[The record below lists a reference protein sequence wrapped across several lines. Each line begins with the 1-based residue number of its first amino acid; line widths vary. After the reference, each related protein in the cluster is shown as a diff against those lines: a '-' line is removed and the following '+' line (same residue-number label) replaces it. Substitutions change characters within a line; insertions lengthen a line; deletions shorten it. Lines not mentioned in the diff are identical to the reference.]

1 MKTQKLTVMALTTAI
16 ALVLSFIE
24 SQIPAFVAV
33 PGVKMGLANIA
44 IVYAL
49 YRLGWKEAALISL
62 IRVVLVSLLFG
73 SAASFLYSLAGAVL
87 SLLGMALLKKTGKF
101 TEIVVSVAGGVLH
114 NIGQIAMASIIL
126 ETDALRYYLPFL
138 LVSGIL
144 AGVVIGLISGILAQG
159 FTEKEENS
167 CQSSA
172 PSLFRT
178 RRSSCRR
185 SEEGKRRKSPQP
197 MQPTG
202 KRRHW

>member
-1 MKTQKLTVMALTTAI
+1 MKTLKLTVMALTTAI
-16 ALVLSFIE
+16 ALVLSFVE

-144 AGVVIGLISGILAQG
+144 AGVVIGLISGILI
-159 FTEKEENS
+159 
-167 CQSSA
+167 
-172 PSLFRT
+172 
-178 RRSSCRR
+178 RRIHLS
-185 SEEGKRRKSPQP
+185 
-197 MQPTG
+197 
-202 KRRHW
+202 

>member
-16 ALVLSFIE
+16 ALVLSFVE

-49 YRLGWKEAALISL
+49 YRLGWKEAAMISL

-144 AGVVIGLISGILAQG
+144 AGVVIGLISGILI
-159 FTEKEENS
+159 
-167 CQSSA
+167 
-172 PSLFRT
+172 
-178 RRSSCRR
+178 RRIHLS
-185 SEEGKRRKSPQP
+185 
-197 MQPTG
+197 
-202 KRRHW
+202 

>member
-49 YRLGWKEAALISL
+49 YRLGWKEAAIISL

-87 SLLGMALLKKTGKF
+87 SLL
-101 TEIVVSVAGGVLH
+101 S
-114 NIGQIAMASIIL
+114 S
-126 ETDALRYYLPFL
+126 TDRE
-138 LVSGIL
+138 
-144 AGVVIGLISGILAQG
+144 LIS
-159 FTEKEENS
+159 
-167 CQSSA
+167 SS
-172 PSLFRT
+172 ST
-178 RRSSCRR
+178 VS
-185 SEEGKRRKSPQP
+185 
-197 MQPTG
+197 
-202 KRRHW
+202 

>member
-49 YRLGWKEAALISL
+49 YRLGWKEAAIISL

-101 TEIVVSVAGGVLH
+101 TEIVVSVVGGVLH

-144 AGVVIGLISGILAQG
+144 AGVVIGLISGILI
-159 FTEKEENS
+159 
-167 CQSSA
+167 
-172 PSLFRT
+172 
-178 RRSSCRR
+178 RRIHLS
-185 SEEGKRRKSPQP
+185 
-197 MQPTG
+197 
-202 KRRHW
+202 

>member
-1 MKTQKLTVMALTTAI
+1 MKTPKLTVMALTTAI

-144 AGVVIGLISGILAQG
+144 AGVVIGLISGILI
-159 FTEKEENS
+159 
-167 CQSSA
+167 
-172 PSLFRT
+172 
-178 RRSSCRR
+178 RRIHLS
-185 SEEGKRRKSPQP
+185 
-197 MQPTG
+197 
-202 KRRHW
+202 

>member
-24 SQIPAFVAV
+24 SQIPAFVTV

-144 AGVVIGLISGILAQG
+144 AGVVIGLISGILI
-159 FTEKEENS
+159 
-167 CQSSA
+167 
-172 PSLFRT
+172 
-178 RRSSCRR
+178 RRIHLS
-185 SEEGKRRKSPQP
+185 
-197 MQPTG
+197 
-202 KRRHW
+202 

>member
-126 ETDALRYYLPFL
+126 ETDALRSYPPFL

-144 AGVVIGLISGILAQG
+144 AGVVIGLISGILI
-159 FTEKEENS
+159 
-167 CQSSA
+167 
-172 PSLFRT
+172 
-178 RRSSCRR
+178 RRIHLS
-185 SEEGKRRKSPQP
+185 
-197 MQPTG
+197 
-202 KRRHW
+202 

>member
-33 PGVKMGLANIA
+33 PGVKMGLPNIA

-49 YRLGWKEAALISL
+49 YRLGWKEAAMISL
-62 IRVVLVSLLFG
+62 TRVVLVSLLFG
-73 SAASFLYSLAGAVL
+73 SAASFLYSFAGAVL
-87 SLLGMALLKKTGKF
+87 SLLGMTLLKKTGKY

-144 AGVVIGLISGILAQG
+144 AGVVIGLISGILI
-159 FTEKEENS
+159 
-167 CQSSA
+167 
-172 PSLFRT
+172 
-178 RRSSCRR
+178 RRIHLS
-185 SEEGKRRKSPQP
+185 
-197 MQPTG
+197 
-202 KRRHW
+202 

>member
-16 ALVLSFIE
+16 ALVLSFVE

-49 YRLGWKEAALISL
+49 YRLGWKEAAIISL

-87 SLLGMALLKKTGKF
+87 RLLGMALLKKTGKF

-144 AGVVIGLISGILAQG
+144 AGVVIGLISGILI
-159 FTEKEENS
+159 
-167 CQSSA
+167 
-172 PSLFRT
+172 
-178 RRSSCRR
+178 RRIHLS
-185 SEEGKRRKSPQP
+185 
-197 MQPTG
+197 
-202 KRRHW
+202 

>member
-33 PGVKMGLANIA
+33 PGVKMGLPNIA

-49 YRLGWKEAALISL
+49 YRLGWKEAAMISL
-62 IRVVLVSLLFG
+62 TRVVLVSLLFG
-73 SAASFLYSLAGAVL
+73 SAASFLYSFAGAVL
-87 SLLGMALLKKTGKF
+87 SLLGMTLLKKTGKF

-144 AGVVIGLISGILAQG
+144 AGVVIGLISGLLI
-159 FTEKEENS
+159 
-167 CQSSA
+167 
-172 PSLFRT
+172 
-178 RRSSCRR
+178 RRIHLS
-185 SEEGKRRKSPQP
+185 
-197 MQPTG
+197 
-202 KRRHW
+202 